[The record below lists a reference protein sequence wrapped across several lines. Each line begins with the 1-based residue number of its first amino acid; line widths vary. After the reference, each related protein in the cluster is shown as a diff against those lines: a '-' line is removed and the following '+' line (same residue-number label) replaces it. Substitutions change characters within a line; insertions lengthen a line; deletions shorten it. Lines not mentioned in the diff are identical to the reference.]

1 MCIIIITPSCRPKN
15 LIKIKDSIDFD
26 YIRLW
31 IIVYDQTKIKK
42 NPQQFK
48 EYPQIVELIHT
59 SPGISGNPQRNF
71 GLDFIEANYQLI
83 QQTYIYFLDDD
94 NIVHPNLFKRLS
106 TLKVNKIYS
115 FNQLGPQNG
124 TKCLKGTTLQN
135 RCIDTAMVLFD
146 SKLCQGERWQIEKY
160 DADGIFIENIYKKNK
175 DKHIYIDEDLSY
187 YNKLSE

>member
-1 MCIIIITPSCRPKN
+1 MGIVIITPSYRPKN
-15 LIKIKDSIDFD
+15 LQKIVKTIDFD
-26 YIRLW
+26 YVCLW
-31 IIVYDQTKIKK
+31 VIVYDQTKIKK

-48 EYPQIVELIHT
+48 EHPQIVELIHT

-71 GLDFIEANYQLI
+71 GLDFVEFNLLTE
-83 QQTYIYFLDDD
+83 QTYIYFLDDD

-175 DKHIYIDEDLSY
+175 EKHIYIDEDLSY
-187 YNKLSE
+187 YNKLAT